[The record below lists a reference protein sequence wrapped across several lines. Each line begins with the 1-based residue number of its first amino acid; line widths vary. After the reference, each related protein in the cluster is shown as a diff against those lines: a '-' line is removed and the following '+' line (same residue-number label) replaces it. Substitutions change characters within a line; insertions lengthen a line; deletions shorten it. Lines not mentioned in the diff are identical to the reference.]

1 MRPNQVMFIYKPQL
15 KDVKSRKETTL
26 QISARNTNSRKIAAN
41 TVFSV
46 LGNSDVQRGL
56 LKIRVMACGSE
67 CRRFES
73 VRAPQDTPY
82 KSKTYG
88 DFLVIWVNPI
98 STNNII
104 ISVKSIDHLAF
115 LLKESGDSLI
125 LFQ

>member
-73 VRAPQDTPY
+73 VRAPSQN
-82 KSKTYG
+82 SC
-88 DFLVIWVNPI
+88 
-98 STNNII
+98 
-104 ISVKSIDHLAF
+104 
-115 LLKESGDSLI
+115 ESMTCGS
-125 LFQ
+125 FCFF

>member
-67 CRRFES
+67 CPRFES
-73 VRAPQDTPY
+73 VRAPKRRHRFVAVSFFCEQRY
-82 KSKTYG
+82 KE
-88 DFLVIWVNPI
+88 
-98 STNNII
+98 
-104 ISVKSIDHLAF
+104 KSRSIVENSSYNFSPLC
-115 LLKESGDSLI
+115 LL
-125 LFQ
+125 

>member
-1 MRPNQVMFIYKPQL
+1 MRPNQVMFIYKSQL

-67 CRRFES
+67 CRGFES
-73 VRAPQDTPY
+73 HRAPLR
-82 KSKTYG
+82 KG
-88 DFLVIWVNPI
+88 I
-98 STNNII
+98 SEIEI
-104 ISVKSIDHLAF
+104 PFFCHIS
-115 LLKESGDSLI
+115 
-125 LFQ
+125 

>member
-1 MRPNQVMFIYKPQL
+1 MRPNQVMFIYKSQL

-67 CRRFES
+67 CRGFES
-73 VRAPQDTPY
+73 HRAPFESLVSQQLTRH
-82 KSKTYG
+82 
-88 DFLVIWVNPI
+88 FLLFFR
-98 STNNII
+98 
-104 ISVKSIDHLAF
+104 LAINLILTLNTHF
-115 LLKESGDSLI
+115 LLK
-125 LFQ
+125 

>member
-41 TVFSV
+41 TVFSI

-73 VRAPQDTPY
+73 VRAPQKETSP
-82 KSKTYG
+82 KGNVFFCERSFKG
-88 DFLVIWVNPI
+88 DIAERQCLLFMI
-98 STNNII
+98 TN
-104 ISVKSIDHLAF
+104 HA
-115 LLKESGDSLI
+115 
-125 LFQ
+125 

>member
-67 CRRFES
+67 CRGFES
-73 VRAPQDTPY
+73 HRAPKTKACRSNTY
-82 KSKTYG
+82 KLFVLSEF
-88 DFLVIWVNPI
+88 DII
-98 STNNII
+98 STP
-104 ISVKSIDHLAF
+104 KPQ
-115 LLKESGDSLI
+115 K
-125 LFQ
+125 

>member
-73 VRAPQDTPY
+73 VRAPFIKPCRSTTY
-82 KSKTYG
+82 KV
-88 DFLVIWVNPI
+88 FLFI
-98 STNNII
+98 
-104 ISVKSIDHLAF
+104 
-115 LLKESGDSLI
+115 LKLRC
-125 LFQ
+125 

>member
-1 MRPNQVMFIYKPQL
+1 MFIYKSQL

-67 CRRFES
+67 CRGFES
-73 VRAPQDTPY
+73 HRTPKKKACKANTYKLFCFLARYSIANTGQRGTLRILVRTAGILHN
-82 KSKTYG
+82 KKMEARSKENQMT
-88 DFLVIWVNPI
+88 
-98 STNNII
+98 
-104 ISVKSIDHLAF
+104 
-115 LLKESGDSLI
+115 
-125 LFQ
+125 

>member
-73 VRAPQDTPY
+73 VRAPKKKSPVSKQLTGLFGSSLTSPPSNPYVQD
-82 KSKTYG
+82 
-88 DFLVIWVNPI
+88 
-98 STNNII
+98 
-104 ISVKSIDHLAF
+104 A
-115 LLKESGDSLI
+115 
-125 LFQ
+125 

>member
-73 VRAPQDTPY
+73 VRAPFPNSC
-82 KSKTYG
+82 KVSAYG
-88 DFLVIWVNPI
+88 SFFV
-98 STNNII
+98 
-104 ISVKSIDHLAF
+104 
-115 LLKESGDSLI
+115 LLLGK
-125 LFQ
+125 

>member
-73 VRAPQDTPY
+73 VRAP
-82 KSKTYG
+82 SKIPVGQELTG
-88 DFLVIWVNPI
+88 IFI
-98 STNNII
+98 SKPFKVVGT
-104 ISVKSIDHLAF
+104 L
-115 LLKESGDSLI
+115 
-125 LFQ
+125 

>member
-1 MRPNQVMFIYKPQL
+1 MRPNQVMFIYKSQL

-73 VRAPQDTPY
+73 VRAPKAGKQT
-82 KSKTYG
+82 KSSE
-88 DFLVIWVNPI
+88 NPI
-98 STNNII
+98 NKGFLG
-104 ISVKSIDHLAF
+104 ISI
-115 LLKESGDSLI
+115 
-125 LFQ
+125 

>member
-1 MRPNQVMFIYKPQL
+1 MRSNQVMFIYKSQL

-73 VRAPQDTPY
+73 VRAPLQNSCESMTCGSFCFMLALLCYLVFKPENV
-82 KSKTYG
+82 SKTMQ
-88 DFLVIWVNPI
+88 IQKI
-98 STNNII
+98 AA
-104 ISVKSIDHLAF
+104 K
-115 LLKESGDSLI
+115 
-125 LFQ
+125 

>member
-73 VRAPQDTPY
+73 VRAPQEA
-82 KSKTYG
+82 KSC
-88 DFLVIWVNPI
+88 NPRDCGTFTF
-98 STNNII
+98 SE
-104 ISVKSIDHLAF
+104 HQ
-115 LLKESGDSLI
+115 I
-125 LFQ
+125 LMEH

>member
-73 VRAPQDTPY
+73 VRAPKQET
-82 KSKTYG
+82 SLLWRCL
-88 DFLVIWVNPI
+88 FLY
-98 STNNII
+98 
-104 ISVKSIDHLAF
+104 D
-115 LLKESGDSLI
+115 
-125 LFQ
+125 